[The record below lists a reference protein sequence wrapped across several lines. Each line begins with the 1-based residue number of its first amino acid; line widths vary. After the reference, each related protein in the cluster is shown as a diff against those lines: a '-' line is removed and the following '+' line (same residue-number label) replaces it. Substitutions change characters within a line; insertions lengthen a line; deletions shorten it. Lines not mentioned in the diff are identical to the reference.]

1 MDEMEMMNNESLSN
15 DEVEESTPDTQSD
28 ESIEQETLAETTT
41 DIETSTEVTT
51 YETTTTAVTIAVDAE
66 SLNSFTRSANYLM
79 CFFVIYFV
87 CKALYRLI
95 NIFF

>member
-1 MDEMEMMNNESLSN
+1 MEVTTNESLQT
-15 DEVEESTPDTQSD
+15 DEVEESTLDTQSD
-28 ESIEQETLAETTT
+28 ESIEQETLAETSP
-41 DIETSTEVTT
+41 DIETSTTFT
-51 YETTTTAVTIAVDAE
+51 SYETTTTAVTIAVDAE

-79 CFFVIYFV
+79 CFFFIYFV

>member
-1 MDEMEMMNNESLSN
+1 MEEKEVTINGSLQIE
-15 DEVEESTPDTQSD
+15 EVEESPPDTQSD
-28 ESIEQETLAETTT
+28 ESIET
-41 DIETSTEVTT
+41 ETSSETSDFETSAEVTT
-51 YETTTTAVTIAVDAE
+51 YETTTTAVTVAVNAE